1 MRLISSLVVSL
12 TTAAL
17 LVGCSDISSP
27 KENMVELELFS
38 NKAENIAT
46 YESMIER
53 FEEQHP
59 NIRINLYAPPDAE
72 TLLRTRLVKNDM
84 PDMLAIA
91 GNALYRELVSV
102 DMLVN
107 YEGEPMLDPI
117 QPAYLQTI
125 SDLEGSEKKGIHGVP
140 FAANANTMIYNKT
153 KLKELGED
161 VPKTWDEFIQ
171 LLQKAKAVGE
181 IPIYFTFQDSWTT
194 MPAWNSLAGNLQP
207 KQFAEKKTNK
217 EVTFQGTHQE
227 VAEKLLQLKDYGHD
241 RMFGI
246 GYNDGNREFSQGKGV
261 FYSQGNWAIPELLK
275 LNPELDLGVFA
286 MPVTNDPTKNKLVS
300 GIDVLFAT
308 LKESKHPEEAKQFIS
323 FMMEEQQQQQYM
335 EEQSAFSVR
344 KDVISDDPIMEGIQD
359 NFTEG
364 KISSFPDHF
373 YPAGMGAQNMI
384 QEFLYQGNISK
395 LLKDLD
401 REWDQIQLRY

>member
-194 MPAWNSLAGNLQP
+194 MPAWNSLAGICNRNNLP
-207 KQFAEKKTNK
+207 IKKQIKK
-217 EVTFQGTHQE
+217 
-227 VAEKLLQLKDYGHD
+227 
-241 RMFGI
+241 
-246 GYNDGNREFSQGKGV
+246 
-261 FYSQGNWAIPELLK
+261 
-275 LNPELDLGVFA
+275 
-286 MPVTNDPTKNKLVS
+286 
-300 GIDVLFAT
+300 
-308 LKESKHPEEAKQFIS
+308 
-323 FMMEEQQQQQYM
+323 
-335 EEQSAFSVR
+335 
-344 KDVISDDPIMEGIQD
+344 
-359 NFTEG
+359 
-364 KISSFPDHF
+364 
-373 YPAGMGAQNMI
+373 
-384 QEFLYQGNISK
+384 
-395 LLKDLD
+395 
-401 REWDQIQLRY
+401 

>member
-107 YEGEPMLDPI
+107 YE
-117 QPAYLQTI
+117 
-125 SDLEGSEKKGIHGVP
+125 
-140 FAANANTMIYNKT
+140 
-153 KLKELGED
+153 
-161 VPKTWDEFIQ
+161 
-171 LLQKAKAVGE
+171 
-181 IPIYFTFQDSWTT
+181 
-194 MPAWNSLAGNLQP
+194 
-207 KQFAEKKTNK
+207 
-217 EVTFQGTHQE
+217 
-227 VAEKLLQLKDYGHD
+227 
-241 RMFGI
+241 R
-246 GYNDGNREFSQGKGV
+246 
-261 FYSQGNWAIPELLK
+261 
-275 LNPELDLGVFA
+275 
-286 MPVTNDPTKNKLVS
+286 
-300 GIDVLFAT
+300 
-308 LKESKHPEEAKQFIS
+308 
-323 FMMEEQQQQQYM
+323 
-335 EEQSAFSVR
+335 
-344 KDVISDDPIMEGIQD
+344 
-359 NFTEG
+359 
-364 KISSFPDHF
+364 
-373 YPAGMGAQNMI
+373 
-384 QEFLYQGNISK
+384 
-395 LLKDLD
+395 
-401 REWDQIQLRY
+401 